1 MGDAGE
7 VLVLDDEAIVCE
19 RLEDHLGKLGFRVET
34 FTESERAID
43 RLRERAFDV
52 VVTDLKMRGPTGL
65 EVLQFVRDQGPGTQV
80 IIITGFATMEAARDA
95 EYAGVLEF
103 ISKPFELATLGKLV
117 KAAAKKARRLR
128 GATLP
133 QNRTGATLE

>member
-1 MGDAGE
+1 MGDDGE

-34 FTESERAID
+34 FTESERAIE
-43 RLRERAFDV
+43 RLRERTFDV

-65 EVLQFVRDQGPGTQV
+65 EVLQFVRGQGPGTQV
-80 IIITGFATMEAARDA
+80 LIITGFATMEAARDA

-117 KAAAKKARRLR
+117 RSAAKKARKLR

-133 QNRTGATLE
+133 QSRTGATPE

>member
-34 FTESERAID
+34 FTESELAID

-65 EVLQFVRDQGPGTQV
+65 EVLQFVREQGPGTQV

-128 GATLP
+128 GGTLP
-133 QNRTGATLE
+133 QSRTGATLE